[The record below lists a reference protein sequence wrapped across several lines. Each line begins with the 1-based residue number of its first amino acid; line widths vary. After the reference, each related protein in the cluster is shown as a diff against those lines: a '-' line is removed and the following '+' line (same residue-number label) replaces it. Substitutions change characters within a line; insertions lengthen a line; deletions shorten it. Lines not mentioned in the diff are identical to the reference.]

1 MRYITPDDRN
11 QLQANIVC
19 LDDLIEDNNMVR
31 VIDFFVDN
39 LDLVF
44 HGFTKSKPKRKGR
57 KPYNPKDMLKLYL
70 YGYLNKIDSSRKL
83 EAESKRNIEVKWL
96 LGNLTPDFK
105 TIADFRKDNR
115 DKLKEVFK
123 EFTFILK
130 NAKLLD
136 FELTAIDGSLF
147 SAVNH
152 NAKNYS
158 KSKLK
163 KLMDKLDKQIDSY
176 LNSLSSMDNTEFNR
190 KIDLSEKLSKLKEEQ
205 RKYQFLLERMKETGE
220 SQISLTD
227 PDSKMMHKPKS
238 KTDVSYN
245 VQTAVDSKHKLIS
258 EFEVTND
265 CNDAKQLSN
274 ISGKVME
281 THNLD
286 SLRVVADSGY
296 FSGEELAKSQE
307 MNVETF
313 VSEKK
318 NDRSDRKGI
327 FSSRHF
333 KYDKEND
340 VYICPLGKELPYS
353 STDKKYGS
361 RVYGNT
367 GVCRGCENLV
377 NCASKSSSCRRIYR
391 SQYADIV
398 EKQKIINK
406 KNRDIIESR
415 KMIVEHPFGT
425 IKSAMGI
432 DRFLTKGLESVNG
445 EFSIIALAFNFKRA
459 FNILGFNGLMEAIQS
474 YYSAQKQ
481 DKSLIIS
488 FFLKIMHFFRFL
500 EKIKASK
507 VILKIL
513 PMKAELN
520 FSHRLFA
527 GLRGQYVFHP
537 TQNFF

>member
-1 MRYITPDDRN
+1 MRYITPDDRH
-11 QLQANIVC
+11 QLQANFIC
-19 LDDLIEDNNMVR
+19 LDDIIEANNMVR

-39 LDLVF
+39 LDLSSL
-44 HGFTKSKPKRKGR
+44 GFTKAKPKRKGR

-70 YGYLNKIDSSRKL
+70 YGYLNKVDSSRKL
-83 EAESKRNIEVKWL
+83 EVESKRNIEVKWL

-123 EFTFILK
+123 EFTFICK

-136 FELTAIDGSLF
+136 FELTAIDGSFF

-163 KLMDKLDKQIDSY
+163 KLMDKLDKQIDAY
-176 LNSLSSMDNTEFNR
+176 LNSLSNVDNTEFSR
-190 KIDLSEKLSKLKEEQ
+190 KVDLSKKISKLKEEQ
-205 RKYQFLLERMKETGE
+205 QKYQFLIERMKETGE
-220 SQISLTD
+220 TQISLTD
-227 PDSKMMHKPKS
+227 PDSKMMQKPKS

-286 SLRVVADSGY
+286 SLRVTADSGY
-296 FSGEELAKSQE
+296 FSGEELTKAQE

-313 VSEKK
+313 VPEKK
-318 NDRSDRKGI
+318 NDRSDRKGK

-333 KYDKEND
+333 KYDEKSD
-340 VYICPLGKELPYS
+340 VYICPLGKVLAFS
-353 STDKKYGS
+353 SIDKKYNS
-361 RVYGNT
+361 RVYGST
-367 GVCRGCENLV
+367 KVCRGCEYLET
-377 NCASKSSSCRRIYR
+377 CASKSSPCRRINR
-391 SQYADIV
+391 SQYAEVV
-398 EKQKIINK
+398 EKQKAVNR
-406 KNRDIIESR
+406 KNRDIIELR

-432 DRFLTKGLESVNG
+432 DGFLTKGLDSVNG
-445 EFSIIALAFNFKRA
+445 EFSLIALAFNFKRA

-474 YYSAQKQ
+474 HFSVQKQ
-481 DKSLIIS
+481 ENCEYLSFFDKSL
-488 FFLKIMHFFRFL
+488 RFL
-500 EKIKASK
+500 CNWVKISLLGNFVK
-507 VILKIL
+507 VLSQNND
-513 PMKAELN
+513 LN
-520 FSHRLFA
+520 FSHRL
-527 GLRGQYVFHP
+527 
-537 TQNFF
+537 